1 MCYELCIEH
10 PMLTWRGSWDVG
22 RTACSRHSRLQP
34 KPGCVKQAC
43 PQPTKHREAG
53 FVGMPMAQLQESLR
67 CSYCDFAVGLKLSS
81 SENGSNTCENVDDGK
96 STCPIAYV
104 LVCSAQ
110 PIYPARWLYDLFCL
124 FHLSVQPC
132 NHESMQSPCCPATG
146 ATFKRQSPQKT
157 GEGCNQHL
165 GQLGLLLPACHFSSP
180 LPSPHVAICNING

>member
-1 MCYELCIEH
+1 
-10 PMLTWRGSWDVG
+10 MLTWRGSWDVG

-110 PIYPARWLYDLFCL
+110 PIYPARWLYDLSVFSICL
-124 FHLSVQPC
+124 FSHAIMKAC
-132 NHESMQSPCCPATG
+132 NPRAALPLEQHSRGSRRKKLVRAAINIWVNSACCCQLAISPARFRRRTWQFAT
-146 ATFKRQSPQKT
+146 
-157 GEGCNQHL
+157 
-165 GQLGLLLPACHFSSP
+165 
-180 LPSPHVAICNING
+180 